1 MFESRFQSFVALGD
15 PSHGRARVS
24 QLRAELAKQ
33 GLAGFIVP
41 RADEHQ
47 NEYVPANAERL
58 RWLTGFAGSAGLAV
72 VLKDTA
78 ALFVDGRYT
87 EQVKSEADASVFEFR
102 HVPEEPPTEWIA
114 GQLKQGDKLGYDPRL
129 HTPDAVARYAAACE
143 KAGASLVP
151 VDSNPVDAIWPDR
164 PPAPLGAITPHK
176 LRFAGEGAPKKI
188 ARVRQAL
195 GSSQGLLISDP
206 HNLAWLFNI
215 RGSDVS
221 YTPLPIGW
229 AYLPLEG
236 RPVVFLDGRKLSP
249 ATRQSLSRHAD
260 VLEPDALLE
269 FVEDLGRQ
277 GARVAFDAATV
288 PAYLTQAIERAG
300 GKAEIGPDPITLMKA
315 KKNPAELAG
324 SRAAHERDGAAMA
337 NFLAWFASEAPRGRL
352 TEIDAVKALET
363 FRRASPALK
372 DLSFPTIAGAG
383 PNSAIPH
390 YRVSEESNR
399 KIDRGIFLIDSG
411 AQYEDGTTDIT
422 RTIAVGRPSPLMRDR
437 FTRVLK
443 GHIAVARAIF
453 PPGTNGAQ
461 IDALAR
467 AALWRAGLDFDH
479 GTGHGIGSYLSVHE
493 GPQRIAKTGTTALA
507 PGMIMSNEPGY
518 YARGRVRNPHRE
530 PARGRGADDR
540 RRRKADAGL
549 RDADLRADRPQPRRA
564 EIDGRRRNRL
574 ARRLSR
580 ARAQDPVA
588 AGRFLD
594 PLLACEGYAAPRHG
608 QGKARLTRRLAFI
621 RRLARHPPRR
631 LRADRDLRGLR
642 SALEGRALTP
652 LAQPRRAARASAR
665 PARRSTGRAPPCSRR
680 NRPRSARG
688 SRRAPCPVR
697 RPTGRTS

>member
-1 MFESRFQSFVALGD
+1 VFESRFQSFVALGD
-15 PSHGRARVS
+15 PSHGAARVS
-24 QLRAELAKQ
+24 QLRAGLAKQ

-58 RWLTGFAGSAGLAV
+58 RWLTGFAGSAGIAV
-72 VLKDTA
+72 VLKGAA

-87 EQVKSEADASVFEFR
+87 EQVKTEADPSVFEFCR
-102 HVPEEPPTEWIA
+102 VPEEPPTEWIA
-114 GQLKQGDKLGYDPRL
+114 RQLNRDDKLGYDPRL
-129 HTPDAVARYAAACE
+129 HTPEAVARYAAACE
-143 KAGASLVP
+143 KAGAGLVP
-151 VDSNPVDAIWPDR
+151 VDLNPIDAIWPDR
-164 PPAPLGAITPHK
+164 PPEPLGPIIPHK
-176 LRFAGEGAPKKI
+176 LRFAGESTARKI
-188 ARVRQAL
+188 TRVRKAI
-195 GSSQGLLISDP
+195 GPSQGVLISDP

-229 AYLPLEG
+229 AYLPREG
-236 RPVVFLDGRKLSP
+236 RSVVFLDGRKVSP
-249 ATRQSLSRHAD
+249 ATRESLARHAE
-260 VLEPDALLE
+260 VLEPEGLLA

-277 GARVAFDAATV
+277 GVHVAFDGATV

-300 GKAEIGPDPITLMKA
+300 GKADIGADPITLMKA

-337 NFLAWFASEAPRGRL
+337 NFLAWFAGEAPRGRL
-352 TEIDAVKALET
+352 TEIDAVKALEA

-390 YRVSEESNR
+390 YRVSEASNR
-399 KIDRGIFLIDSG
+399 KIERGIFLIDSG

-422 RTIAVGRPSPLMRDR
+422 RTIGVGRPSALMRDR

-493 GPQRIAKTGTTALA
+493 GPQRIAKSGTTALA
-507 PGMIMSNEPGY
+507 PGMIISNEPGY
-518 YARGRVRNPHRE
+518 YAAGAFGIRIENLLVVEERAIVGGERPMLGFETLTFAPIDLSLIEPKLLDADEVAWLDDYHARVRKILSPRVDSRTRRWLAKATHRL
-530 PARGRGADDR
+530 AAAK
-540 RRRKADAGL
+540 KA
-549 RDADLRADRPQPRRA
+549 RRA
-564 EIDGRRRNRL
+564 G
-574 ARRLSR
+574 
-580 ARAQDPVA
+580 
-588 AGRFLD
+588 
-594 PLLACEGYAAPRHG
+594 
-608 QGKARLTRRLAFI
+608 
-621 RRLARHPPRR
+621 
-631 LRADRDLRGLR
+631 
-642 SALEGRALTP
+642 
-652 LAQPRRAARASAR
+652 
-665 PARRSTGRAPPCSRR
+665 
-680 NRPRSARG
+680 
-688 SRRAPCPVR
+688 
-697 RPTGRTS
+697 